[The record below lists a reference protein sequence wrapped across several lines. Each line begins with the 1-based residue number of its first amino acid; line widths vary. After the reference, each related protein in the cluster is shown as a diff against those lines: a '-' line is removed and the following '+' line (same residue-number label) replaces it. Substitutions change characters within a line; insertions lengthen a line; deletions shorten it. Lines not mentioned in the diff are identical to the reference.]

1 MKIGL
6 TQRVLYHKQ
15 RAYDSIEHGWYSY
28 LKEHTLTFVPNRG
41 DQNFK
46 KIAESIDALIL
57 TGGDDSAIRRV
68 TELRLATEVMKQRKP
83 IIGVCHGAFLL
94 TEQLGGIIGTVEDHM
109 DTLHDINYFGEV
121 KTVNSFHNLCITTP
135 HKDAT
140 VLATDEDGLCEAWI
154 DSKLAI
160 AGVVWH
166 PERMLVPWLPDEI
179 NQLIGK

>member
-1 MKIGL
+1 MTEIVFVIDDLIK
-6 TQRVLYHKQ
+6 
-15 RAYDSIEHGWYSY
+15 
-28 LKEHTLTFVPNRG
+28 TLN
-41 DQNFK
+41 
-46 KIAESIDALIL
+46 
-57 TGGDDSAIRRV
+57 
-68 TELRLATEVMKQRKP
+68 
-83 IIGVCHGAFLL
+83 
-94 TEQLGGIIGTVEDHM
+94 
-109 DTLHDINYFGEV
+109 EV